1 MPAKHSIITTVSLE
15 NGVFPVKV
23 VFERRQSARAAVGT
37 KQLILRCPLY
47 LSKSQKAQTWT
58 WFMDWLR
65 KIEVEQPDAFNHLRL
80 KQYTT
85 GSTLTVGTR
94 TYRIKIEKAD
104 RKTVGGRL
112 SPKGELKISLPKG
125 VEAPQQSKAIKT
137 VISRLVAKDFL
148 PAIKKRVQELNDQ
161 FFQEKIK
168 DVRLKYNTSNWGSC
182 SSNQI
187 INLSTRLLFAPQK
200 VIDYV
205 IVHELAHL
213 IEPNHSE
220 RYWKL
225 VEEKMPEYREYEK
238 WLKENGRMCDF

>member
-1 MPAKHSIITTVSLE
+1 MPAKHNIITTISLDS
-15 NGVFPVKV
+15 GVFPVKV
-23 VFERRQSARAAVGT
+23 FFERRHAARAAVGT

-47 LSKSQKAQTWT
+47 LNKPQKAQTWS

-65 KIEVEQPDAFNHLRL
+65 KVEAEQPDAFNHLKL
-80 KQYTT
+80 KEYRS
-85 GSTLTVGTR
+85 GSTLRVGKR
-94 TYRIKIEKAD
+94 TYLIKIDQVD

-112 SPKGELKISLPKG
+112 KKDHLQVLLPKDT
-125 VEAPQQSKAIKT
+125 EPRQASKAIKT
-137 VISRLVAKDFL
+137 VLSRLVARDFL
-148 PAIKKRVQELNDQ
+148 PEIKQRVRELNQRYFDQ
-161 FFQEKIK
+161 EIT

-187 INLSTRLLFAPQK
+187 INLSTRLLFAPQT

-213 IEPNHSE
+213 IEANHS
-220 RYWKL
+220 RKYWKL
-225 VEEKMPEYREYEK
+225 IEERMPDYREHEQ

>member
-1 MPAKHSIITTVSLE
+1 MPAKHNIITTVSLDS
-15 NGVFPVKV
+15 GVFPVKV
-23 VFERRQSARAAVGT
+23 FFERRHSARAAVGT

-47 LSKSQKAQTWT
+47 LSKPQKAQTWT

-65 KIEVEQPDAFNHLRL
+65 KVEAEQPDAFNHLKM
-80 KQYTT
+80 KQYES
-85 GSTLTVGTR
+85 GAVLKVGKRQYTL
-94 TYRIKIEKAD
+94 KINTSD
-104 RKTVGGRL
+104 RKTVGGQLTQNRDL
-112 SPKGELKISLPKG
+112 LILLPKG
-125 VEAPQQSKAIKT
+125 IDQQQQSKTIKT
-137 VISRLVAKDFL
+137 VLSRLVAKDFL
-148 PAIKKRVQELNDQ
+148 PDIKKRVEELNAQ
-161 FFQEKIK
+161 HFQRKIK

-187 INLSTRLLFAPQK
+187 INLSTRLLFAPQE

-213 IEPNHSE
+213 IEPNHSS

-225 VEEKMPEYREYEK
+225 VADRMPEYKKYER

>member
-15 NGVFPVKV
+15 SGVFPVKV
-23 VFERRQSARAAVGT
+23 FFERRQSARAAVGT

-47 LSKSQKAQTWT
+47 LSKPQKAQTWS
-58 WFMDWLR
+58 WFMNWLR
-65 KIEVEQPDAFNHLRL
+65 KVETEQPDAFNHL
-80 KQYTT
+80 KMKEYQS
-85 GSTLTVGTR
+85 GSTLQVGKREYT
-94 TYRIKIEKAD
+94 IQIEQAN

-112 SPKGELKISLPKG
+112 EKNRIQVFLPKG
-125 VEAPQQSKAIKT
+125 TDAGQSSKAIKT
-137 VISRLVAKDFL
+137 VLSRLVAKDFL
-148 PAIKKRVQELNDQ
+148 PEIKQRVYQLN
-161 FFQEKIK
+161 EKYFGETIS

-187 INLSTRLLFAPQK
+187 INLSTRLLFAPQV

-213 IEPNHSE
+213 IEANHSKK
-220 RYWKL
+220 YWKL
-225 VEEKMPEYREYEK
+225 VAERMPEYKEYER

>member
-15 NGVFPVKV
+15 SGVFPVKV
-23 VFERRQSARAAVGT
+23 FFERRQSARAAVGT

-47 LSKSQKAQTWT
+47 MSKPQKAQTWS

-65 KIEVEQPDAFNHLRL
+65 KVETEQPDAFNHLKIKAYRS
-80 KQYTT
+80 
-85 GSTLTVGTR
+85 GSTLQVGKRRYTLQ
-94 TYRIKIEKAD
+94 IEEAN

-112 SPKGELKISLPKG
+112 ERDRLQVFLPKG
-125 VEAPQQSKAIKT
+125 SDPGQSSKAIKT
-137 VISRLVAKDFL
+137 VLSRLVARDFL
-148 PAIKKRVQELNDQ
+148 PEIRQRVDELNELY
-161 FFQEKIK
+161 FGEKIK

-187 INLSTRLLFAPQK
+187 INLSTRLLFAPQE

-213 IEPNHSE
+213 IEANHSKK
-220 RYWKL
+220 YWKL
-225 VEEKMPEYREYEK
+225 VEEKMPDYRTYEQ
-238 WLKENGRMCDF
+238 WLKENGRICDF